1 MEEPKKSITIKLKE
15 INTLNI
21 KKYKGDYNMNSLATL
36 GRLLIQQLNEN
47 LEKELEIRNLI
58 KKNNSSSNNLDISSG
73 SNSSKKE
80 KGNKK

>member
-1 MEEPKKSITIKLKE
+1 
-15 INTLNI
+15 
-21 KKYKGDYNMNSLATL
+21 MNSLATL
-36 GRLLIQQLNEN
+36 GRILIQQLNEN

-58 KKNNSSSNNLDISSG
+58 KKNNSSSNNLYISSG

>member
-1 MEEPKKSITIKLKE
+1 
-15 INTLNI
+15 
-21 KKYKGDYNMNSLATL
+21 MNSLATL